1 MVLIACGMKTYN
13 IVWDLLKPRDLAVS
27 VCPLS
32 SDLLK
37 IKLRCKI
44 LIAKY

>member
-1 MVLIACGMKTYN
+1 MVLIAWGMKIYY
-13 IVWDLLKPRDLAVS
+13 IVRDLLKPRDLAVS

-37 IKLRCKI
+37 MKLRYNL
-44 LIAKY
+44 LIARY